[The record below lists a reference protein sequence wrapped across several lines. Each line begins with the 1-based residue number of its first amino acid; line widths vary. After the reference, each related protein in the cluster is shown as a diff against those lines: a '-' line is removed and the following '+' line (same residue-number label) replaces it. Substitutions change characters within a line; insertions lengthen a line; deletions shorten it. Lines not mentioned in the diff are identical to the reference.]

1 MGTPDPRVREGLIL
15 LPDIYVTRMEVPEHF
30 RAEFTAWYNTRH
42 GPDAVDLDK
51 YSAHSYHSVV
61 GAPWICNLYEVPGTE
76 VLGTPK
82 YTERHEADDLLPK
95 VMENIQGHS
104 ATIYRQ
110 VATANIPDRA
120 RDDPSRPSL
129 AGAISAPAISTL
141 RLEVAESSVDEFLDW
156 YQAKEFPRLSSR
168 AGFLRAR
175 LARVNGF
182 HPWHPSDEPEWIAIT
197 EWAAMQ
203 DAVGSDEPENVIDR
217 HDDRFGDAVSR
228 LAYTVGTHQF
238 TLLNPSLWG
247 P

>member
-1 MGTPDPRVREGLIL
+1 
-15 LPDIYVTRMEVPEHF
+15 MEVPEHF
-30 RAEFTAWYNTRH
+30 RPEFIAWYNTRH

-104 ATIYRQ
+104 ATIYEQ
-110 VATANIPDRA
+110 VATANISDRVY
-120 RDDPSRPSL
+120 DDSVRPSL
-129 AGAISAPAISTL
+129 AGVISAPAISTL
-141 RLEVAESSVDEFLDW
+141 RLAVAESSVDDFLDW
-156 YQAKEFPRLSSR
+156 CQAEEFPRLGSR

-182 HPWHPSDEPEWIAIT
+182 HPWHPSDEPEWVMIA
-197 EWAAMQ
+197 EWAAVEQ
-203 DAVGSDEPENVIDR
+203 AVRSGEPEDVIDR
-217 HDDRFGDAVSR
+217 HEDRFGEAVSQ

-238 TLLNPSLWG
+238 TLLHSSLWG